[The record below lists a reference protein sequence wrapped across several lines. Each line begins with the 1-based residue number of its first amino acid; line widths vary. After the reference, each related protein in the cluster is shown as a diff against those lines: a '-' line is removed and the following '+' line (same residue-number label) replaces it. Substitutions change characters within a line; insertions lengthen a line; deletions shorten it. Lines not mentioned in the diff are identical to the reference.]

1 MISQGGLYSLR
12 VIYIESY
19 KTQWISYKKIIIHA
33 HTRRKEKKENKNMKH
48 YQVSPEK
55 KNTPVIH
62 LLYIVFTKNNLAFA
76 HLDIKTGRSRT
87 RCSER
92 SQRYSHV
99 RYHTNSIVQIFRRIY
114 PTAGPLGPRRG

>member
-33 HTRRKEKKENKNMKH
+33 HTRRKEKKREQK
-48 YQVSPEK
+48 YETLSSFSRK

-114 PTAGPLGPRRG
+114 PTAGPREPRRG